1 MEVKGSRY
9 ITPRFENPDKE
20 TLIPLFEYF
29 PVLFGPEKIKAH
41 RKYTEYIV
49 YDKIDRTFCVYEPID
64 SIQLGEFKNLSSI
77 CVSFDIPINQCSE
90 IKSILY
96 APNLLCRN

>member
-1 MEVKGSRY
+1 MEVKGLRY
-9 ITPRFENPDKE
+9 VTPRFENPDKE

-49 YDKIDRTFCVYEPID
+49 YDKNR
-64 SIQLGEFKNLSSI
+64 Q
-77 CVSFDIPINQCSE
+77 
-90 IKSILY
+90 
-96 APNLLCRN
+96 NLLRIRADRLHTVGRI